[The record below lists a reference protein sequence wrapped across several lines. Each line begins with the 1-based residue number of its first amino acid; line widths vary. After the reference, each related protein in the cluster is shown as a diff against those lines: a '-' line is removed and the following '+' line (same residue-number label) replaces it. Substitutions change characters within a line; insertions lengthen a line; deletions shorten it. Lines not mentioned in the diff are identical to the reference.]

1 MTTKQE
7 REVIQE
13 QTKWIITE
21 ACGNDVE
28 AAKYLW
34 MIARITRTL
43 DDVFDADQEVTREDH
58 LEILKYLFIELPA
71 NRFYQANYSTLTSQH
86 FSMWNAW
93 VASNIA
99 EHGDETDQVYYHVWR
114 DQIHE
119 LIPIVA
125 LLTQGLEKME
135 NVSLKV
141 RRIFKKK
148 LGD

>member
-71 NRFYQANYSTLTSQH
+71 NRIYQANYNTLTSQH

-99 EHGDETDQVYYHVWR
+99 EHGDETDQMYAHVWKE
-114 DQIHE
+114 QMME
-119 LIPIVA
+119 LIPTVTLI
-125 LLTQGLEKME
+125 LKGYGKMRQISDE
-135 NVSLKV
+135 L
-141 RRIFKKK
+141 RQLFKSK
-148 LGD
+148 LGE

>member
-1 MTTKQE
+1 MTTEQE
-7 REVIQE
+7 REVIQD
-13 QTKWIITE
+13 QTKWII
-21 ACGNDVE
+21 AQASGDNIE

-58 LEILKYLFIELPA
+58 LEVLKYLLIEMPA

-93 VASNIA
+93 VASNID
-99 EHGDETDQVYYHVWR
+99 ENGDVTDQIYYHVWR
-114 DQIHE
+114 DQLHE

-135 NVSLKV
+135 TVSLQI
-141 RRIFKKK
+141 RSIFKKK